1 MAEHVQEVVVQR
13 SKGAHVRAER
23 SGGVAADRRAL
34 ELAAGQYG
42 VVSRRQLQAC
52 GVTPSRVAHLLSS
65 GWLRR
70 LYRAVYAVG
79 HTVLRPEGLRLAAVL
94 ACGDGAVLSHRSA
107 AWHWGL
113 INNGPTLVE
122 VSVARGRGRGPRGIR
137 VRSALLKG
145 SDVAVNRGV
154 PITTVSRTLVDLAG
168 VASDRITLDAV
179 DQAIRLGIYNQPS
192 IADQFRRGHAG
203 STRLRTVL
211 ADRDPG
217 RARTRSELERR
228 CLELVSAAGLA
239 APEVNVWLPQYGC
252 EVDLLWRGSRL
263 IVELDG
269 WAFHRSRGSF
279 EEDRRRT
286 VDLQSD
292 GYTVLRFTWRQIDQ
306 RSQWVTS
313 CLRKALQ
320 PAAKLAR

>member
-1 MAEHVQEVVVQR
+1 M
-13 SKGAHVRAER
+13 
-23 SGGVAADRRAL
+23 
-34 ELAAGQYG
+34 
-42 VVSRRQLQAC
+42 
-52 GVTPSRVAHLLSS
+52 
-65 GWLRR
+65 
-70 LYRAVYAVG
+70 
-79 HTVLRPEGLRLAAVL
+79 
-94 ACGDGAVLSHRSA
+94 
-107 AWHWGL
+107 
-113 INNGPTLVE
+113 
-122 VSVARGRGRGPRGIR
+122 
-137 VRSALLKG
+137 RSALLKA

-286 VDLQSD
+286 VDLQSA

-306 RSQWVTS
+306 RPQWVTS

-320 PAAKLAR
+320 PAAKLER